1 MTDNNFQCITVILH
15 MFNIIFVTILDHA
28 ILFLS
33 VVCGVAKV
41 GELESRE
48 QAAE

>member
-1 MTDNNFQCITVILH
+1 MTDIHFQRIIVILH
-15 MFNIIFVTILDHA
+15 LFYIIFVIILYHA

-41 GELESRE
+41 GELETV
-48 QAAE
+48 Q